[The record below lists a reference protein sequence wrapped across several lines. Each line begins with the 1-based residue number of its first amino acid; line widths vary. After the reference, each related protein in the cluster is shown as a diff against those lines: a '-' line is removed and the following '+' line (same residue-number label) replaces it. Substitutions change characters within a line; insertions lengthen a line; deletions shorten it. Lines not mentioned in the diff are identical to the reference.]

1 MPEESMIKGYIID
14 MDGTLLDSMH
24 IWNELG
30 SRFLELK
37 GLWNLLL
44 TVLTIIKNCAY

>member
-1 MPEESMIKGYIID
+1 MIKGYIID

-30 SRFLELK
+30 SSFTRKLK
-37 GLWNLLL
+37 RN
-44 TVLTIIKNCAY
+44 

>member
-1 MPEESMIKGYIID
+1 MIKGYIID

-30 SRFLELK
+30 SRFLEL
-37 GLWNLLL
+37 
-44 TVLTIIKNCAY
+44 